1 MSLSTKFVLLLT
13 LTSLAALDGTS
24 VPSHFHVLNT
34 PRVMLWAWERPE
46 DLRLVAPDHVG
57 VAFLAGSIYRCGWC
71 YDVGEAQA
79 HRPEQSACWSEA
91 GTGVPPAVT
100 IGPYSR
106 ARLNLLHKTYPQSEW
121 AKKTPY

>member
-57 VAFLAGSIYRCGWC
+57 VAFLAGSIYLEQQPVTHPR
-71 YDVGEAQA
+71 AQPL
-79 HRPEQSACWSEA
+79 R
-91 GTGVPPAVT
+91 VV
-100 IGPYSR
+100 
-106 ARLNLLHKTYPQSEW
+106 L
-121 AKKTPY
+121 